1 MNLSKRVFG
10 MQASP
15 IRRLIPFAEE
25 AKARGTGVYFLNI
38 GQPDIPTP
46 SVFMESIRNYKE
58 EVVPYSHSAGLIEL
72 RRAFSNYYERWQAEI
87 KPEEII
93 ITSGGSEAVIFA
105 VAAVA
110 DPEEEII
117 VIEPFYAN
125 YKGFAGMV
133 NVRLTPVAAN
143 PEEGYRV
150 PDEKTFE
157 KVINPKTRAILFSN
171 PCNPTGAVYSKEE
184 VLRILRVAEKYDLMV
199 IVDEVYREFVF
210 DGLQPFSALEF
221 PEYRDRIILI
231 DSVSKRYSS
240 CGARVGVFA
249 TKNKEVYAQVMKMAQ
264 ARLSPPTMA
273 QIGTLGLLSLGEDY
287 IYSVRDEYKLRRD
300 KVYEELSRIPGLAF
314 KKPQGAFYLS
324 VKLPI
329 DNSEKFVKW
338 MLSDF
343 SLEGYTTMVSPL
355 DGFYATPGAGEQE
368 IRIAYVVNAEK
379 IKKACEVFR
388 VGLEEYI
395 RIQRM

>member
-46 SVFMESIRNYKE
+46 PVFMESIRNYKE

-221 PEYRDRIILI
+221 PEFRDRIILI

>member
-184 VLRILRVAEKYDLMV
+184 VLRILRIAEKYDLMV

>member
-46 SVFMESIRNYKE
+46 PVFMESIRNYKE

-72 RRAFSNYYERWQAEI
+72 RRAFSNYCERWQAEI

-184 VLRILRVAEKYDLMV
+184 VLRILRIAEKYDLMV

>member
-1 MNLSKRVFG
+1 

-25 AKARGTGVYFLNI
+25 AKAKGTGVYFLNI

-46 SVFMESIRNYKE
+46 PVFLEKIQGYKDD
-58 EVVPYSHSAGLIEL
+58 VVPYSHSAGLIEL
-72 RRAFSNYYERWQAEI
+72 RKAFSNYYERWNASI

-105 VAAVA
+105 IAAVA

-133 NVRLTPVAAN
+133 NVRLSPISAN

-150 PDEKTFE
+150 PEDKAIEKA
-157 KVINPKTRAILFSN
+157 INPKTRAILFSN
-171 PCNPTGAVYSKEE
+171 PCNPTGAVYSREE
-184 VLRILRVAEKYDLMV
+184 VLRLLNIAKKYELMV

-210 DGLQPFSALEF
+210 DGLQPFSAMEYGEF
-221 PEYRDRIILI
+221 HDRIILV
-231 DSVSKRYSS
+231 DSVSKRYSA
-240 CGARVGVFA
+240 CGARVGLLA

-273 QIGTLGLLSLGEDY
+273 QIGTIGLLSLGEEY
-287 IYSVRDEYKLRRD
+287 IYSVRDEYRLRRD
-300 KVYEELSRIPGLAF
+300 KVYEELSRIPGLFF

-338 MLSDF
+338 MLSSF
-343 SLEGYTTMVSPL
+343 SHEGYTTMVSPL

-368 IRIAYVVNAEK
+368 IRIAYVLNAEK

-388 VGLEEYI
+388 IGLEEYI
-395 RIQRM
+395 REQRM

>member
-1 MNLSKRVFG
+1 MNLSKRVFA

-25 AKARGTGVYFLNI
+25 AKARGTSVFFLNI

-46 SVFMESIRNYKE
+46 PVFMESIRNYKE
-58 EVVPYSHSAGLIEL
+58 EVVAYSHSAGLLEL
-72 RRAFSNYYERWQAEI
+72 RKAFARYFERWQTDL

-93 ITSGGSEAVIFA
+93 ITSGGSEAVVFA

-110 DPEEEII
+110 DPDEEII

-143 PEEGYRV
+143 PEGGYRV
-150 PDEKTFE
+150 PEDKAFE
-157 KVINPKTRAILFSN
+157 RVINPKTRAILFSN
-171 PCNPTGAVYSKEE
+171 PCNPTGAVYTKDE
-184 VLRILRVAEKYDLMV
+184 VLRVLKIAEKYDLMV
-199 IVDEVYREFVF
+199 IINEVYREFVF

-221 PEYRDRIILI
+221 PEYRNRIILI

-273 QIGTLGLLSLGEDY
+273 QVGTLGLLTLGEDY
-287 IYSVRDEYKLRRD
+287 IYSVRDEYRLRRD

-343 SLEGYTTMVSPL
+343 SHNGHTTMVSPL

-368 IRIAYVVNAEK
+368 IRIAYVINAEK
-379 IKKACEVFR
+379 MKKACEVFR

-395 RIQRM
+395 RLQRA

>member
-46 SVFMESIRNYKE
+46 PVFMESIRNYKE

-184 VLRILRVAEKYDLMV
+184 VLRILRIAEKYDLMV

>member
-46 SVFMESIRNYKE
+46 PVFMESIRNYKE

-93 ITSGGSEAVIFA
+93 IPSGGSEAVIFA

-184 VLRILRVAEKYDLMV
+184 VLRILRIAEKYDLMV

>member
-1 MNLSKRVFG
+1 

-46 SVFMESIRNYKE
+46 PVFMESIRNYKE

-221 PEYRDRIILI
+221 PEFRDRIILI

>member
-1 MNLSKRVFG
+1 

-72 RRAFSNYYERWQAEI
+72 RRAFSIYYERWQAEI

-184 VLRILRVAEKYDLMV
+184 VLRILRIAEKYDLMV

>member
-1 MNLSKRVFG
+1 

-46 SVFMESIRNYKE
+46 PVFMESIRNYKE

-184 VLRILRVAEKYDLMV
+184 VLRILRIAEKYDLMV

>member
-1 MNLSKRVFG
+1 

-184 VLRILRVAEKYDLMV
+184 VLRILRIAEKYDLMV

>member
-1 MNLSKRVFG
+1 

-46 SVFMESIRNYKE
+46 PVFMESIRNYKE

>member
-1 MNLSKRVFG
+1 
-10 MQASP
+10 
-15 IRRLIPFAEE
+15 
-25 AKARGTGVYFLNI
+25 
-38 GQPDIPTP
+38 
-46 SVFMESIRNYKE
+46 
-58 EVVPYSHSAGLIEL
+58 
-72 RRAFSNYYERWQAEI
+72 
-87 KPEEII
+87 
-93 ITSGGSEAVIFA
+93 
-105 VAAVA
+105 
-110 DPEEEII
+110 
-117 VIEPFYAN
+117 
-125 YKGFAGMV
+125 
-133 NVRLTPVAAN
+133 LTPVAAN

>member
-25 AKARGTGVYFLNI
+25 AKARGTEIYFLNI

-46 SVFMESIRNYKE
+46 PVFFESIANYKE
-58 EVVPYSHSAGLIEL
+58 KVVPYSHSAGLIEL
-72 RRAFSNYYERWQAEI
+72 RKAFSKYYERWNTVI

-93 ITSGGSEAVIFA
+93 ITSGGSEAIIFA
-105 VAAVA
+105 VAAAA

-133 NVRLTPVAAN
+133 NVRLTPVLASA
-143 PEEGYRV
+143 EDGYRL
-150 PDEKTFE
+150 PEDKAFE
-157 KVINPKTRAILFSN
+157 KVITPKTRAILFSN
-171 PCNPTGAVYSKEE
+171 PCNPTGSVYTREE
-184 VLRILRVAEKYDLMV
+184 VLRILNIAKKYELLV
-199 IVDEVYREFVF
+199 IADEVYREFVF
-210 DGLQPFSALEF
+210 DGLVPFSVMEYPEF
-221 PEYRDRIILI
+221 HDRVILV

-240 CGARVGVFA
+240 CGARVGLLA
-249 TKNKEVYAQVMKMAQ
+249 TKNKDIYTQVMKMAQ

-273 QIGTLGLLSLGEDY
+273 QIGSLGLLSLGEGY
-287 IYSVRDEYKLRRD
+287 IYSVRDEYRLRRD

-324 VKLPI
+324 VKLPVE
-329 DNSEKFVKW
+329 NAEKFVKW

-343 SLEGYTTMVSPL
+343 SHDGYTTMVSPL

-368 IRIAYVVNAEK
+368 IRIAYVINSEK

-388 VGLEEYI
+388 MGLEEYI